1 MILASAAPEAAASGG
16 NPVIGLIGIIIAL
29 VVFLVLIYKGWS
41 SYWVAPICAIIVAV
55 FNLMTPSAVVSA
67 YVGGM
72 ADLVLSLFFIIFFGA
87 VLGKLY
93 DVSGAAAS
101 IAQTLTN
108 KLVIKA
114 KGDAQVRLGVL
125 VILVVSALLTMGG
138 IDGYVLTFTLVPICL
153 VMSEML
159 DIPRKFI
166 GGMMVL
172 NCAFMAA
179 PGAPQIDNIMAQ
191 AAIMS
196 EAYNEEGAFIQAAGA
211 SHFAV
216 TSFAAPIPGLIAVI
230 IIAAG
235 GYFTLTQ
242 MIISAKKK
250 GEHFEWGPVRKA
262 ERENRQLPNFIVSLI
277 PIVVVFIAYTL
288 FPAITNIQVEI
299 AVALGLGIIF
309 ALILFAKYLPAPR
322 SGMPGGINNKI
333 VAILNEGFGGAP
345 SAFITLITP
354 SALAGVITATGAFG
368 MVIGVL
374 SGIHVHYIWL
384 VVIVVCILVG
394 ITSSP
399 PAALMIALP
408 IAMNIMLGQGMSPE
422 QVLGNADGLM
432 RVGAL
437 AATTFETL
445 PFNGLIILTLQ
456 LIGCTHKE
464 AYKPMLIQSVIYT
477 LIGTVVAAALVM
489 AGL

>member
-1 MILASAAPEAAASGG
+1 MILASSAMEASGG
-16 NPVIGLIGIIIAL
+16 SPFIGLIGILIAL

-55 FNLMTPSAVVSA
+55 FNLMAPSTVINS
-67 YVGGM
+67 YLGGM
-72 ADLVLSLFFIIFFGA
+72 VDLVQSLFFIIFFGA

-114 KGDAQVRLGVL
+114 KGDAQIRLGIL

-138 IDGYVLTFTLVPICL
+138 IDGYVLTFTMIPICL

-196 EAYNEEGAFIQAAGA
+196 EAYNEEGAFIEVAAA
-211 SHFAV
+211 NHFGV
-216 TSFAAPIPGLIAVI
+216 TSFAAPIPGLVAVI

-242 MIISAKKK
+242 MIIHAKKK

-262 ERENRQLPNFIVSLI
+262 ETKEGQLPNFIVSLM
-277 PIVVVFIAYTL
+277 PILVVFVAYTL
-288 FPAITNIQVEI
+288 FPVITGIQVEI
-299 AVALGLGIIF
+299 AIALGLGIIV
-309 ALILFAKYLPAPR
+309 ALILFVKFLPAPR

-333 VAILNEGFGGAP
+333 IAVLNEGFGSAP
-345 SAFITLITP
+345 NAFVTLITP
-354 SALAGVITATGAFG
+354 SALAGVVTATSAFG

-384 VVIVVCILVG
+384 VVIVVCVLVA

-408 IAMNIMLGQGMSPE
+408 VAMNIMLGQGMSPE

-477 LIGTVVAAALVM
+477 LVGTIVAAALVM
-489 AGL
+489 IGL